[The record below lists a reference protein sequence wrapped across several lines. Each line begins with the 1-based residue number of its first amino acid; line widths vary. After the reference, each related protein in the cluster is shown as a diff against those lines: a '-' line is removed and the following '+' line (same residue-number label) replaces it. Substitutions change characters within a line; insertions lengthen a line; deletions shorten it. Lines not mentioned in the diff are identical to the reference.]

1 MSAIES
7 RRRWAY
13 RMIER
18 CSAPPPAYGTPAW
31 LGLPEGSVDKVAA
44 VVIAAEAWARTGDTL
59 EDDLHTEVAQL
70 AAAFKRDEDAD
81 YQARAGAH
89 REHWQQLAAPIPL
102 RPRQGDATKPLEDI
116 GRDYM
121 AVRKDGGAA

>member
-18 CSAPPPAYGTPAW
+18 CSSPPPAYGTPGW
-31 LGLPEGSVDKVAA
+31 LALPEGSVDKVAA

-59 EDDLHTEVAQL
+59 EDDLRTEVAQL

-81 YQARAGAH
+81 YRARAEAH
-89 REHWQQLAAPIPL
+89 RKDWQHLASPPPL
-102 RPRQGDATKPLEDI
+102 RVIRPDAARTLEEI

-121 AVRKDGGAA
+121 AGRKDGGAA